1 MVDKLCSLLT
11 NRIRKSMPEVDDER
25 AEIIEY
31 GIKLILGEIP
41 KIFIVMIIAY
51 FLGLLE
57 YTVLAFVMLLPY
69 RAFSGG
75 FHLKT
80 HIGCIVGTTLFY
92 CGNAFLSKYLILEPV
107 LVKYLI
113 IFGIW
118 LFSIISISLYAPADT
133 ENFPILRQKERIIK
147 RYSSYIVVT
156 VGLIIAILIT
166 DKIFSNILII
176 GTLLQSLSITKI
188 AYKLTGNKY
197 GYEVYS

>member
-1 MVDKLCSLLT
+1 
-11 NRIRKSMPEVDDER
+11 MPEVDDER